1 MHREKTFLVSGRVDP
16 GIGDDFNSSP
26 AEGRRDAASA
36 LHSRKDGVQV
46 RPGGSDVKG
55 AGPAEQQPLK
65 SGAEG
70 RNKLRAGPGRGIF
83 CLN

>member
-1 MHREKTFLVSGRVDP
+1 MHREKGFVVSSRVNFVM
-16 GIGDDFNSSP
+16 GDDFNSSP

-55 AGPAEQQPLK
+55 QDRQSNSP
-65 SGAEG
+65 
-70 RNKLRAGPGRGIF
+70 
-83 CLN
+83 